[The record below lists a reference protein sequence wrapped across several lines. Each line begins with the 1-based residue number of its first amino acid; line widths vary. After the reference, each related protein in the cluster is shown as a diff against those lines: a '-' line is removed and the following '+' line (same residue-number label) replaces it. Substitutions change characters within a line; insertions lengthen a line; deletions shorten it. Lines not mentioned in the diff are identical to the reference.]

1 MKSLVVSHRYLLSNN
16 HSFSKFKWSKVLIL
30 SLRVPW
36 RKERKAENC
45 QELVRQKIVAEH
57 GHLEATW

>member
-45 QELVRQKIVAEH
+45 RNWSDRRSLPSM
-57 GHLEATW
+57 GNLEATW